1 MFINSPG
8 VQINEKDLSLRA
20 STSTGTTVVVPGFAS
35 QGPSSEPLFITT
47 VSELESVYGI
57 PTTPAERYFYYSC
70 KQVLESPGTLISLRL
85 PYGDNTGTDFAKAYS
100 GLLFPM
106 TSATKN
112 DIRGYV
118 SIFNVVGVSALTTAA
133 AEAKLSSDP
142 ERQALATAAGVL
154 SSALPSLTAAWIQG
168 AADWNIATE
177 KTTLQQLSVDADYL
191 WKVNAPTHVRIS
203 QSNYQKL
210 KQGDF
215 NWLSPTSTN
224 SGNISNITAGLVVL
238 NSNQTTVNEIGEGY
252 YFGLADNS
260 AVSTDSPN
268 FDSIKTLKSVVS
280 DALSTV
286 SFEAISTSRLD
297 FKLSAT
303 ATDSAKGTTS
313 ISERLEKVGFAGF
326 ETDLYQDY
334 ISVGLFKIR
343 RSAADASVLTLGITE
358 TYLGSLDY
366 NRKNT
371 NPSGGSLQSGFI
383 ETVVNQASP
392 NIEILVNT
400 NVSNVFD
407 WSVNSPKPTSR
418 VYISPEAKGLYPI
431 GVYTPDA
438 RAQELTKVIG
448 SVPLKLDR
456 VLRTLETV
464 EDSTVDVIIDAG
476 LSTVYSM
483 ASGLSAFDDTNYVSS
498 VDSLYDDWKAV
509 TQELKTFAEDTRKDC
524 VAIIDAPRPIF
535 VSGKDTKVINDP
547 SKNFTSNILNPLKT
561 FFSGYE
567 SNYMATYGNWA
578 KVADVFSGRNVWVP
592 FSGFAAAIF
601 AKNDATA
608 YPWSAP
614 AGLNRGTFSVTDIAF
629 NPNQKQRD
637 RLYEISVNPVVF
649 FSTDGFTVMGQKTLQ
664 TRPTAFDRINVR
676 RLFLTLERATQRAL
690 KYFVFEP
697 NTEFTRTRL
706 KNTISPIFDF
716 AKNTEGLYDYLIV
729 CDSRN
734 NTPQTIDENKLVVDI
749 YLKPVRTA
757 EFLLVNFIATR
768 TGQNFTE
775 LL

>member
-47 VSELESVYGI
+47 VSELEQVYGI

-85 PYGDNTGTDFAKAYS
+85 PYGDSTGTDFAKAYS

-106 TSATKN
+106 TSATN
-112 DIRGYV
+112 DYIQGYV
-118 SIFNVVGVSALTTAA
+118 ELYNLTTAA
-133 AEAKLSSDP
+133 ATS
-142 ERQALATAAGVL
+142 ATYTNWNVL
-154 SSALPSLTAAWIQG
+154 SSVSNYFGATTQSSASALSSSWVAGIS
-168 AADWNIATE
+168 DWNIATE
-177 KTTLQQLSVDADYL
+177 KTTLQQLSVDANYL

-203 QSNYQKL
+203 QSDYQKL

-286 SFEAISTSRLD
+286 PNSFEAISTSRLD

-448 SVPLKLDR
+448 SVPSKLDR

-547 SKNFTSNILNPLKT
+547 SKNFTTHILNPLKT

>member
-47 VSELESVYGI
+47 VSELEQVYGI

-106 TSATKN
+106 TSATN
-112 DIRGYV
+112 DYIQGYV
-118 SIFNVVGVSALTTAA
+118 ELYNLTTAA
-133 AEAKLSSDP
+133 ATS
-142 ERQALATAAGVL
+142 ATYTNWNVL
-154 SSALPSLTAAWIQG
+154 SSVSSYFGATTQSSASALSSSWVAGIS
-168 AADWNIATE
+168 DWNIATE
-177 KTTLQQLSVDADYL
+177 KTTLQQLSVDANYL

-297 FKLSAT
+297 FKLSAS

-448 SVPLKLDR
+448 SVPNKLDR

-547 SKNFTSNILNPLKT
+547 DPNKNFTTNILNPLKT

-757 EFLLVNFIATR
+757 EFLLVNFVATR

>member
-47 VSELESVYGI
+47 VSELEQVYGI

-85 PYGDNTGTDFAKAYS
+85 PYGDSTGTDFAKAYS

-106 TSATKN
+106 TSATN
-112 DIRGYV
+112 DYIQGYV
-118 SIFNVVGVSALTTAA
+118 ELYNLTTAA
-133 AEAKLSSDP
+133 ATS
-142 ERQALATAAGVL
+142 ATYTNWNVL
-154 SSALPSLTAAWIQG
+154 SSVSNYFGATTQSSASALSSSWVAGIS
-168 AADWNIATE
+168 DWNIATE
-177 KTTLQQLSVDADYL
+177 KTTLQQLSVDANYL

-203 QSNYQKL
+203 QSDYQKL

-286 SFEAISTSRLD
+286 PNSFEAISTSRLD

-448 SVPLKLDR
+448 SVPSKLDR

-547 SKNFTSNILNPLKT
+547 SKNFTTHILNPLKT

-757 EFLLVNFIATR
+757 EFLLVNFVATR

>member
-106 TSATKN
+106 TSSTN
-112 DIRGYV
+112 DYIQGYV
-118 SIFNVVGVSALTTAA
+118 ELYNLTTAA
-133 AEAKLSSDP
+133 ATS
-142 ERQALATAAGVL
+142 ATYTNWNVL
-154 SSALPSLTAAWIQG
+154 SSVSSYFGATTQSSASALSSSWVAGIS
-168 AADWNIATE
+168 DWNIATE

-203 QSNYQKL
+203 QSDYQKL